1 MHGAYCYNET
11 FIKQLSE
18 KNNYTIL
25 KNELYMGEER
35 PNFLDAFLIKNE
47 DNEFMSEEEFDKL
60 EGLFETP
67 LRKK

>member
-1 MHGAYCYNET
+1 
-11 FIKQLSE
+11 
-18 KNNYTIL
+18 
-25 KNELYMGEER
+25 MGEER

-47 DNEFMSEEEFDKL
+47 DNELMSEEEFDEL